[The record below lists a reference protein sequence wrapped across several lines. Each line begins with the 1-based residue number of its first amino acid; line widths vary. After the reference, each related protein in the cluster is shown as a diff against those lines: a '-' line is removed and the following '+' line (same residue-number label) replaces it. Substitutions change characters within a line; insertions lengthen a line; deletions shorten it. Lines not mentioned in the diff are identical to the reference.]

1 MLFIISP
8 DNFEK
13 YQSNQDNKIQN
24 FYNFKY
30 KIDRPKIYNNLN
42 DDNENYDDDGKDLF
56 IINTMLK
63 PRINNDDLKQVYKKN
78 KKLKSIKCIDD
89 KILLSFF

>member
-42 DDNENYDDDGKDLF
+42 DDEENYDDDGKDLF

>member
-13 YQSNQDNKIQN
+13 YESNQDNKIQN

-63 PRINNDDLKQVYKKN
+63 PRISNDDLKQVYKKN

>member
-8 DNFEK
+8 DNFDK
-13 YQSNQDNKIQN
+13 YESNVDNKIHN
-24 FYNFKY
+24 FYNLKH
-30 KIDRPKIYNNLN
+30 KIDRPKIYNNLT
-42 DDNENYDDDGKDLF
+42 DDENNYDDGKDLF
-56 IINTMLK
+56 ILNTILK
-63 PRINNDDLKQVYKKN
+63 PRINIDDLKQVYKKN

>member
-30 KIDRPKIYNNLN
+30 KIDRPKIYNNLIEDDGN
-42 DDNENYDDDGKDLF
+42 DEDDGKDLF

>member
-24 FYNFKY
+24 FYNLKY
-30 KIDRPKIYNNLN
+30 KIDRPKIYNNLIEDDGN
-42 DDNENYDDDGKDLF
+42 DEDDGKDLF

-78 KKLKSIKCIDD
+78 KKLKLIKCIDD

>member
-13 YQSNQDNKIQN
+13 YESNQDNKIQN

-63 PRINNDDLKQVYKKN
+63 PRISNDDLKQVYKKI
-78 KKLKSIKCIDD
+78 KKLK
-89 KILLSFF
+89 